1 MSDASTPGTG
11 RRVMASLAI
20 TLERDA
26 LSAVAYPPSTWDLRG
41 PVAARLLSPPDIS
54 LWLYGLTVSAGSEL
68 RWSSAH
74 GDEAVYV
81 LAGSVDVAGR
91 PEAAAVAAGGAVIVE
106 SGVAARV
113 VATSDCQLL
122 HFGSVFTE
130 PPADGPYGAPWVHGH
145 VVHAV
150 GAGGVY
156 AAVGEGRDTRFYADS
171 SCPTCRITLMRTGR
185 DAAYI
190 SPAHSHS
197 QDELIHVLSGEITLG
212 RSTVGPGDTLWVQA
226 DRRYTFTGGSKGFS
240 FLNYR
245 RDASLHAVVR
255 GGEPKL
261 EGGAT
266 HGFAHVADVV
276 DVSPRDG

>member
-1 MSDASTPGTG
+1 
-11 RRVMASLAI
+11 MASLTI

-26 LSAVAYPPSTWDLRG
+26 PSAVAYPPSAWDLRG
-41 PVAARLLSPPDIS
+41 PVEARLLSPPDVS
-54 LWLYGLTVSAGSEL
+54 LWLYRISLGAGSEL
-68 RWSSAH
+68 RWPGVH
-74 GDEAVYV
+74 GDEAVYL
-81 LAGSVDVAGR
+81 LAGSLEVAGR
-91 PEAAAVAAGGAVIVE
+91 PEGSIVESGSAVIVE
-106 SGVAARV
+106 SGLPARV
-113 VATSDCQLL
+113 FAMSDCQLL
-122 HFGSVFTE
+122 HFGSTFSE
-130 PPADGPYGAPWVHGH
+130 PPADGPYGAPSAQGH

-150 GAGGVY
+150 GPGGVY
-156 AAVGEGRDTRFYADS
+156 AAVGDGRDTRFYADS

-185 DAAYI
+185 DAAYA

-212 RSTVGPGDTLWVQA
+212 RSTLGPGDTLYVQA
-226 DRRYTFTGGSKGFS
+226 DRRYTFTGGSEGFS

-245 RDASLHAVVR
+245 RDASMHAVVR

-266 HGFAHVADVV
+266 HGFRHVADVI

>member
-1 MSDASTPGTG
+1 
-11 RRVMASLAI
+11 MASLAI

-26 LSAVAYPPSTWDLRG
+26 PEAIAYPPPAWELRE
-41 PVAARLLSPPDIS
+41 PVQARLLSPPDIS
-54 LWLYGLTVSAGSEL
+54 LWLYRITLGAGSEL
-68 RWSSAH
+68 RWTDQH

-81 LAGSVDVAGR
+81 LAGDLRVVGR
-91 PEAAAVAAGGAVIVE
+91 PEEASVGAGGAVIVE
-106 SGVAARV
+106 SGVATRV
-113 VATSDCQLL
+113 LATSDCQLL
-122 HFGSVFTE
+122 HFGSTRSD
-130 PPADGPYGAPWVHGH
+130 PPTDGPYGPPSPHGH

-150 GAGGVY
+150 GPGGVY

-185 DAAYI
+185 DAAYA

-197 QDELIHVLSGEITLG
+197 QDELIHLLSGEITLG
-212 RSTVGPGDTLWVQA
+212 HSTLGPGDTLYVQA
-226 DRRYTFTGGSKGFS
+226 DRRYTFTGGPNGFS

-245 RDASLHAVVR
+245 RDASMHAVVR

-266 HGFAHVADVV
+266 HGFAHVADSV
-276 DVSPRDG
+276 DVSPPSG